1 MGFTGAEQLQVRR
14 RANVKRIFQGDSR
27 WQGHRAELEKV
38 HLQSDLEAGR
48 PGAGV
53 FQDPELPAAARLN
66 QEVAWLL
73 LFVVRGLIS
82 ARRLPVITKK
92 PKKKKKGRSNN
103 NNNDSEMKER
113 SAKKD
118 RIRQEVHVLRVKRVQ
133 VSLN

>member
-53 FQDPELPAAARLN
+53 LQDPELPAAARLN
-66 QEVAWLL
+66 QEAHQ
-73 LFVVRGLIS
+73 RSS
-82 ARRLPVITKK
+82 APGNNTKK
-92 PKKKKKGRSNN
+92 PKKREREREKRKK
-103 NNNDSEMKER
+103 
-113 SAKKD
+113 
-118 RIRQEVHVLRVKRVQ
+118 
-133 VSLN
+133 

>member
-53 FQDPELPAAARLN
+53 LQDPELPAAARLN

-82 ARRLPVITKK
+82 ARRLPVIIPRNQKRERERE
-92 PKKKKKGRSNN
+92 KKGRS
-103 NNNDSEMKER
+103 K
-113 SAKKD
+113 
-118 RIRQEVHVLRVKRVQ
+118 
-133 VSLN
+133 